1 MNLLAS
7 TTMHCVFGVQL
18 SECALKFCLFDQL
31 FCIEWVDF
39 GAAGLQTNMAPKI
52 AVYTT
57 DKLKELVNMLV
68 EDGVN
73 GEVKYKV

>member
-1 MNLLAS
+1 
-7 TTMHCVFGVQL
+7 
-18 SECALKFCLFDQL
+18 
-31 FCIEWVDF
+31 
-39 GAAGLQTNMAPKI
+39 MAPKI

-68 EDGVN
+68 EDGGN